1 VTVNKPQ
8 FRVCFPM
15 LILAMLVSFG
25 LASEAEARKSPPP
38 PPPIGDFVMWDYR
51 DIVATSGVTLAEY
64 HWWLIHSWLQ
74 EESRR
79 PERFVLYATSPTNG
93 PAGGEY
99 ATFYD
104 PAGPVAS
111 APTEDHLNFVT
122 FFSLVSSL
130 NATASRGTNQI
141 EIEILLDGSSFQT
154 ATSCTSPP
162 GTCSVGAPPA
172 LPSSFSTMPCAL
184 HWLST
189 LAGTLETAGTLD
201 ALGGLTID
209 PELPGNGVGEAV
221 QLAVWIDHHVATSPD
236 VNLQGLR
243 YAMTFGVTSKNAG
256 LYTTA
261 RFPMTE
267 QNWPHG
273 LWDTAIGDSNAAS
286 IHAAVDSNGYLCWR
300 DGDASPILDT
310 VYMQVYAGCSD
321 IGPGNIWQWM
331 NSVDDPTTGNCGIKG
346 TTYTARTPGDAALR
360 LSRLLRGIPQTEGPG
375 TVTVVSD
382 PSNPSNPTHVGITF
396 SADATVLSR
405 GTQSVTTSQLG
416 VSDFLAP
423 SVQLS
428 TGTLSGAQVPALNE
442 CSPGAGWKPLVGQGG
457 WLPGGIAMGHGLPGD
472 VPITDSA
479 YLVTEVS
486 AYYPIPA
493 VQDAEM
499 SSRFVFLFSA
509 EEAELENCYGNPFFG
524 HWTYADFSNFA
535 AAFVAETA
543 SHPFFGT
550 EVVHDDFHCDYP
562 LSQQQLGIYDLRFAC
577 AKWGL
582 SDYPGYAEGKPS
594 SCSAVPPASNCCPY
608 VPHFDHDGDG
618 FVSGR
623 DLAVVLSQWG
633 SCSETISCWADFNF
647 DGVVDVLDLALLLEN
662 WGEL

>member
-1 VTVNKPQ
+1 
-8 FRVCFPM
+8 
-15 LILAMLVSFG
+15 
-25 LASEAEARKSPPP
+25 
-38 PPPIGDFVMWDYR
+38 
-51 DIVATSGVTLAEY
+51 
-64 HWWLIHSWLQ
+64 
-74 EESRR
+74 
-79 PERFVLYATSPTNG
+79 
-93 PAGGEY
+93 
-99 ATFYD
+99 
-104 PAGPVAS
+104 
-111 APTEDHLNFVT
+111 
-122 FFSLVSSL
+122 
-130 NATASRGTNQI
+130 
-141 EIEILLDGSSFQT
+141 
-154 ATSCTSPP
+154 
-162 GTCSVGAPPA
+162 
-172 LPSSFSTMPCAL
+172 
-184 HWLST
+184 
-189 LAGTLETAGTLD
+189 
-201 ALGGLTID
+201 
-209 PELPGNGVGEAV
+209 
-221 QLAVWIDHHVATSPD
+221 
-236 VNLQGLR
+236 
-243 YAMTFGVTSKNAG
+243 
-256 LYTTA
+256 
-261 RFPMTE
+261 
-267 QNWPHG
+267 
-273 LWDTAIGDSNAAS
+273 
-286 IHAAVDSNGYLCWR
+286 
-300 DGDASPILDT
+300 
-310 VYMQVYAGCSD
+310 
-321 IGPGNIWQWM
+321 
-331 NSVDDPTTGNCGIKG
+331 
-346 TTYTARTPGDAALR
+346 
-360 LSRLLRGIPQTEGPG
+360 
-375 TVTVVSD
+375 
-382 PSNPSNPTHVGITF
+382 
-396 SADATVLSR
+396 
-405 GTQSVTTSQLG
+405 
-416 VSDFLAP
+416 
-423 SVQLS
+423 
-428 TGTLSGAQVPALNE
+428 
-442 CSPGAGWKPLVGQGG
+442 
-457 WLPGGIAMGHGLPGD
+457 MGHGLPGD

>member
-1 VTVNKPQ
+1 MNMRYV
-8 FRVCFPM
+8 RVGAQS
-15 LILAMLVSFG
+15 LILAMLVSLG
-25 LASEAEARKSPPP
+25 LASKADAQKSPPP
-38 PPPIGDFVMWDYR
+38 PTIGEFVMWDYR
-51 DIVATSGVTLAEY
+51 DIVATSGVTLASY
-64 HWWLIHSWLQ
+64 HWWLIHTWLQ

-79 PERFVLYATSPTNG
+79 PERFVLYVTSPTNG

-104 PAGPVAS
+104 PAGTIAPS
-111 APTEDHLNFVT
+111 PTEDDLNFAT

-141 EIEILLDGSSFQT
+141 EIEVLLDGSSFQT

-162 GTCSVGAPPA
+162 GTCSVGTPPA
-172 LPSSFSTMPCAL
+172 LPSAFSTMPCAL
-184 HWLST
+184 QWLST
-189 LAGTLETAGTLD
+189 LAATLETAGTLD

-209 PELPGNGVGEAV
+209 PELPGNGVGEAL
-221 QLAVWIDHHVATSPD
+221 QLAVWIDHHVATSSD
-236 VNLQGLR
+236 ANLQALR

-256 LYTTA
+256 LYATA

-273 LWDTAIGDSNAAS
+273 LWDTAAGDSNAAS
-286 IHAAVDSNGYLCWR
+286 IHAAVDSAGYLCWR
-300 DGDASPILDT
+300 NGDASPILDT

-321 IGPGNIWQWM
+321 IGPGNNWQWM
-331 NSVDDPTTGNCGIKG
+331 NSVDDPSTGNCGIKG
-346 TTYTARTPGDAALR
+346 TAYTARQPDDAALR

-375 TVTVVSD
+375 TVTVVPD
-382 PSNPSNPTHVGITF
+382 PSNPPNPTHVGVTF

-405 GTQSVTTSQLG
+405 GTQRTTTSHLG
-416 VSDFLAP
+416 ISDFLVP
-423 SVQLS
+423 SAQLS
-428 TGTLSGAQVPALNE
+428 TGTLNGSQVPALDE

-457 WLPGGIAMGHGLPGD
+457 WRPVGIAMGHGLPAGT
-472 VPITDSA
+472 PITDSA

-486 AYYPIPA
+486 AYYPIPG
-493 VQDAEM
+493 VQDSAM

-524 HWTYADFSNFA
+524 HWTFANFSAFA

-550 EVVHDDFHCDYP
+550 SDSSGDFTCAYP
-562 LSQQQLGIYDLRFAC
+562 LNQKQLGIYDLRFAC

-582 SDYPGYAEGKPS
+582 GAYPGYAAGTPAP
-594 SCSAVPPASNCCPY
+594 CRPVPPSTSCCPY

-633 SCSETISCWADFNF
+633 SCSETTSCWADFNF

-662 WGEL
+662 WGEV